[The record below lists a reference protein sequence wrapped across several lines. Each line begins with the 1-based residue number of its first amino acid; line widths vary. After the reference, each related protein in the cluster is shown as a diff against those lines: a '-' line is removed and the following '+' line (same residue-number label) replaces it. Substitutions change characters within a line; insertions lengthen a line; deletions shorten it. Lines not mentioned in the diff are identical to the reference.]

1 MKNLDIQTG
10 SFPLSSWGEYSTSG
24 PESSFARKNRMPVD
38 PEKVCYVYSALTTC
52 SIAEME
58 ALGAG
63 TAVVHDWVVVGFEE
77 GSREEML

>member
-1 MKNLDIQTG
+1 MKHTDIPTG
-10 SFPLSSWGEYSTSG
+10 SAPLSPWGDYSTSG

-58 ALGAG
+58 SLAEG
-63 TAVVHDWVVVGFEE
+63 TAMVKDWVVVGIGE